1 MIGNWSDENIPRHP
15 LSRRTVGLIVNPIA
29 GMGGSVGLKGT
40 DGGMHTQALA
50 LGATPVA
57 PQRAREALVQI
68 RHRADIAWLVAPG
81 AMGADI
87 VADLDVVY
95 LIVGAIGEETTGEDT
110 RRIARL
116 MLDAGAELLIFA
128 GGDGTA
134 RDVYDALSSLPSYR
148 RIPVVA
154 IPAGVKVYSAVFAL
168 SPHAAAELVDAFVEG
183 ADVVEEE
190 VLDIDEVAFRENRL
204 DAQLYGYLLTPAV
217 ERFLQPGKM
226 PSSASPSVEENKRDI
241 AASFVEGMSP
251 GTLYLLGP
259 GTTIKAIADELALP
273 KTLLGVDAVCNGAL
287 IAADVNERAIL
298 DLLKRY
304 PRRKI
309 VVTPLGGNGFIF
321 GRGNKQFT
329 PEVIRQVGREHI
341 LVVGA
346 EDKMRQ
352 LPGLRVDTGDAALDE
367 ALGGYFEVA
376 VGYKRGR
383 VMKVLVA

>member
-1 MIGNWSDENIPRHP
+1 MKTI
-15 LSRRTVGLIVNPIA
+15 GLIVNPVA

-57 PQRAREALVQI
+57 PQRARETLASIQ
-68 RHRADIAWLVAPG
+68 HHDAIAWLVAPG
-81 AMGADI
+81 AMGADVI
-87 VADLDVVY
+87 ADLDLVY
-95 LIVGAIGEETTGEDT
+95 LVVGAIGEQTTGEDT

-116 MLDAGAELLIFA
+116 MLDAGAELLVFA

-134 RDVYDALSSLPSYR
+134 RDVYDAMRAIPPYQR
-148 RIPVVA
+148 VPVVA

-204 DAQLYGYLLTPAV
+204 DAQLYGYLLTPAIG
-217 ERFLQPGKM
+217 RFLQPGKVA
-226 PSSASPSVEENKRDI
+226 SSISPSVEENKRDI
-241 AASFVEGMSP
+241 ATSFVEAMDP
-251 GTLYLLGP
+251 ATLYLLGP
-259 GTTIKAIADELALP
+259 GTTVKAIADELALP
-273 KTLLGVDAVCNGAL
+273 KTLLGVDAVCGGAL
-287 IAADVNERAIL
+287 IAADVNEHAIL
-298 DLLKRY
+298 DLLRRY
-304 PRRKI
+304 PQRKI

-341 LVVGA
+341 LVIGT

-352 LPGLRVDTGDAALDE
+352 LPGLRVDTGDTALDAE
-367 ALGGYFEVA
+367 LGGYFEVA
-376 VGYKRGR
+376 VGYRRGR

>member
-1 MIGNWSDENIPRHP
+1 MKTI
-15 LSRRTVGLIVNPIA
+15 GLIVNPIA

-40 DGGMHTQALA
+40 DGGMHKQALA
-50 LGATPVA
+50 LGAMPVA
-57 PQRAREALVQI
+57 PQRARETLAHI
-68 RHRADIAWLVAPG
+68 RCRGDVAWLVAPG
-81 AMGADI
+81 AMGADLI
-87 VADLDVVY
+87 ADFDVTY
-95 LIVGAIGEETTGEDT
+95 LVVGAIGEQTTGADT
-110 RRIARL
+110 RRIAKL
-116 MLDAGAELLIFA
+116 MLEAGADLLIFA

-134 RDVYDALSSLPSYR
+134 RDVCDALSTLPPYR

-154 IPAGVKVYSAVFAL
+154 IPAGVKVYSAAFAL

-183 ADVVEEE
+183 ASMVEEE
-190 VLDIDEVAFRENRL
+190 VLDIDEDAFRENRL
-204 DAQLYGYLLTPAV
+204 DAQLYGYLPVPAV
-217 ERFLQPGKM
+217 ERFLQPGKIA
-226 PSSASPSVEENKRDI
+226 SSISPSVEENKQDI

-251 GTLYLLGP
+251 ETLYLLGP
-259 GTTIKAIADELALP
+259 GTTVKAITDALVLP
-273 KTLLGVDAVCNGAL
+273 KTLLGVDAVCDGTL

-309 VVTPLGGNGFIF
+309 VITPLGGNGFIF

-341 LVVGA
+341 LVVGT

-352 LPGLRVDTGDAALDE
+352 LPGLRVDTGDATLDA

>member
-1 MIGNWSDENIPRHP
+1 MRV
-15 LSRRTVGLIVNPIA
+15 VGLIINPVA

-40 DGGMHTQALA
+40 DGGMHKQALA
-50 LGATPVA
+50 LGAAPVA
-57 PQRAREALVQI
+57 PQRAREALAHIQ
-68 RHRADIAWLVAPG
+68 RRDDIAWLVAPG

-87 VADLDVVY
+87 AAGLDLTY
-95 LIVGAIGEETTGEDT
+95 LVVGATGEETTGEDT

-116 MLDAGAELLIFA
+116 MLDAGAELLVFA

-134 RDVYDALSSLPSYR
+134 RDVHDALSALPPYQ

-183 ADVVEEE
+183 TGVVEEE
-190 VLDIDEVAFRENRL
+190 VLDIDEAAFRENRL
-204 DAQLYGYLLTPAV
+204 DAQLYGSLLVPAV
-217 ERFLQPGKM
+217 ERFLQPGKI

-251 GTLYLLGP
+251 ETLYLLGP
-259 GTTIKAIADELALP
+259 GTTVKAIADALALP
-273 KTLLGVDAVCNGAL
+273 KTLLGVDAVCDGAL
-287 IAADVNERAIL
+287 VAADVNERAIL

-346 EDKMRQ
+346 EDKMRR

-383 VMKVLVA
+383 VMKVLIA

>member
-1 MIGNWSDENIPRHP
+1 MKTI
-15 LSRRTVGLIVNPIA
+15 GLIVNPIA

-57 PQRAREALVQI
+57 PQRAREALAHI
-68 RHRADIAWLVAPG
+68 RRRDEIAWLVAPG
-81 AMGADI
+81 AMGADV
-87 VADLDVVY
+87 VADLDLTY
-95 LIVGAIGEETTGEDT
+95 LVVGATGEETTGEDT
-110 RRIARL
+110 RRIAKL
-116 MLDAGAELLIFA
+116 MLEAGAELLVFA

-134 RDVYDALSSLPSYR
+134 RDVHDAMSALPPYQ

-154 IPAGVKVYSAVFAL
+154 IPAGVKVYSAAFAL

-183 ADVVEEE
+183 ACPELVEGTSVVEEE
-190 VLDIDEVAFRENRL
+190 VLDIDEDAFRENRL
-204 DAQLYGYLLTPAV
+204 DAHLYGSLLVPAV
-217 ERFLQPGKM
+217 ERFLQPGKVA
-226 PSSASPSVEENKRDI
+226 SSAAPSVEENKQDI
-241 AASFVEGMSP
+241 AASFVEGMAP
-251 GTLYLLGP
+251 ETLYLLGP
-259 GTTIKAIADELALP
+259 GTTVKAIADELALP
-273 KTLLGVDAVCNGAL
+273 KTLLGVDAVCDGAL
-287 IAADVNERAIL
+287 VAADVNERAIL

-304 PRRKI
+304 PQRKI

-346 EDKMRQ
+346 EDKMRG
-352 LPGLRVDTGDAALDE
+352 LPGLRVDTGDATLDE

-376 VGYKRGR
+376 VGYRRGR